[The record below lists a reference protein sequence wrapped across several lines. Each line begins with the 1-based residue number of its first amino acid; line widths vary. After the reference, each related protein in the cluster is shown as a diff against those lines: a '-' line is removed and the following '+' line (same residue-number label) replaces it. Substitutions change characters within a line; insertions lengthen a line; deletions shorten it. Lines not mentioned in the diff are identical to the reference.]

1 MSDPR
6 IQTEEPWEPAF
17 EDGAFHIEVV
27 SDSNRESGLYRESG
41 LWGVYDAYDNRIRL
55 WFYTDTEAIDAT
67 VALALAAAES
77 AEALAAEYE
86 RLLPLAQRS
95 LKAAYGL

>member
-6 IQTEEPWEPAF
+6 IQTDEPWEPAF

-27 SDSNRESGLYRESG
+27 SDSSRESG